1 MDDYSDLVEE
11 ISESERILRKQ
22 DKEIARLKSI
32 ANNNQEE
39 VSLRRKYQILG
50 DRKKLEKKLK
60 NNRIKIKDYKFQL
73 SEIEKKIEL
82 QKNQIESLCNENDKL
97 KIKIRKNS
105 DNNRSPKKKIKGVS
119 DLRKSF
125 GFILKERLKQYEN
138 KKEEE
143 DDDISP
149 GFSKE
154 QKEAE
159 FEQLKKLKTESET
172 TFYKLKEYIINYY
185 KKADEQIIYVTN
197 FRNYVNSLNNQIRS
211 FRQQLRISV
220 IGEDQ
225 LNFGNMPEN
234 IISQLTKDMETISN
248 LINQVNEY
256 IFYIKN
262 RTLKKGENILR
273 NIQAKL
279 KEINNNKN
287 LTLRFLS
294 YRMDFIENQLDD
306 LKKLCQRLKSSFTD
320 IYNKKKDIEKNID
333 YLKRNVEK
341 YMNNYKEGKKK
352 INDAIRKTLRK
363 TGKNIFSSIN
373 KNLRNE
379 KSDEN
384 DEKNDEICDNIVEDE
399 NEDIDDELIRGSTLI
414 KINDF
419 GKNIDLFKSIVLFS
433 DKNEKEE
440 NRTRSAKILRK
451 NWHEVCYIYDDYDI
465 HDINFEI
472 KAVGLGPFSFFNS
485 CSNGFYMGKEIDII
499 DFEING
505 KKSKYIYNN
514 YCLEYNIT
522 LRNLEKAKIH
532 LKYKERP
539 KFDSMPQSE
548 KSHYKFFRQEF
559 YGLSE
564 SLEGQMG
571 KYRIIL
577 KGSFEIV
584 GFNDDFFI
592 KNEKNTK
599 EKEYIWGGK
608 VPIGGK
614 RTIVKLSKNQATW
627 SIYCNTQII
636 SRRGNLNNTILGV
649 PMGFVGGNNDIIKL
663 DYSSPQTKDISVDE
677 EKRIYEIK
685 YKNTRY
691 TNGDFVLTGEIRN
704 RCKGEWD
711 VDLSDETIEE
721 NIPIEDKRDKK
732 TLEKIARNII
742 SEFDRA
748 NKNNIFNFMDYAK
761 IGKWINKNVKYDLN
775 YCGRTEMTAMDIYRQ
790 KVGVCHHMTRLA
802 NALLYSLGYKVIY
815 VNGFACENSSDF
827 DHNCAHAW
835 SLINVNGKWYPFDAT
850 WNILTGKLPVCH
862 VFQGFFG
869 KSTTLVGSDGAY
881 FGKNSKEIGKF
892 IK

>member
-1 MDDYSDLVEE
+1 MDEYSELVEE
-11 ISESERILRKQ
+11 VSESERILRQQ
-22 DKEIARLKSI
+22 DKEISRLKSI
-32 ANNNQEE
+32 ANKNQGD
-39 VSLRRKYQILG
+39 VSLRRKYQIIG
-50 DRKKLEKKLK
+50 DRKKLERKLK
-60 NNRIKIKDYKFQL
+60 NNRIKLKDYKFQL
-73 SEIEKKIEL
+73 SEIEKKINL
-82 QKNQIESLCNENDKL
+82 QKSQIEALTKENDKL

-105 DNNRSPKKKIKGVS
+105 DNNRSPQKKIKGVS

-138 KKEEE
+138 NKKEDE
-143 DDDISP
+143 DDDVSP
-149 GFSKE
+149 GFNKE
-154 QKEAE
+154 QKQAE
-159 FEQLKKLKTESET
+159 FEKLKKLKMESET
-172 TFYKLKEYIINYY
+172 TFNKLKEYIINYY
-185 KKADEQIIYVTN
+185 KKADEQITYVTN
-197 FRNYVNSLNNQIRS
+197 YRNYVNSLNNQIRS

-225 LNFGNMPEN
+225 LNFANMPEN

-248 LINQVNEY
+248 LINQVNDY
-256 IFYIKN
+256 LFYIKN

-273 NIQAKL
+273 NIQGKL

-287 LTLRFLS
+287 LTLGFLS
-294 YRMDFIENQLDD
+294 YRMDSIENQLDD

-320 IYNKKKDIEKNID
+320 IFNKKKDIEKNID
-333 YLKRNVEK
+333 NLKRSVEK

-352 INDAIRKTLRK
+352 INDAIRKTIRK

-399 NEDIDDELIRGSTLI
+399 NEDNDDELIRGSTLI

-419 GKNIDLFKSIVLFS
+419 GKNIDLFRSIVLFS

-499 DFEING
+499 EFEING
-505 KKSKYIYNN
+505 KRSKYIYNN

-539 KFDSMPQSE
+539 KFDCMPQSE

-608 VPIGGK
+608 VPLGGK
-614 RTIVKLSKNQATW
+614 RTIVKLSKNKANW

-636 SRRGNLNNTILGV
+636 SRRGNLNNTILNV

-685 YKNTRY
+685 YKNTKY
-691 TNGDFVLTGEIRN
+691 KNGDFVLTGEIRN

-711 VDLSDETIEE
+711 VDLSDEIIEE

-732 TLEKIARNII
+732 SLERIARSII

-761 IGKWINKNVKYDLN
+761 IGKWIYKNIKYDLN
-775 YCGRTEMTAMDIYRQ
+775 YCGRTEMTAMDIYKQ

-802 NALLYSLGYKVIY
+802 NALLYSLGYDVIEVLGY
-815 VNGFACENSSDF
+815 ACHSLEFEKDCF
-827 DHNCAHAW
+827 HAW
-835 SLINVNGKWYPFDAT
+835 SLVKIKGKWYPFDTT
-850 WNILTGKLPVCH
+850 WGIFTGKLPVTH
-862 VFQGFFG
+862 AFTTFFDEVFTWRSHDNIEFNENT
-869 KSTTLVGSDGAY
+869 S
-881 FGKNSKEIGKF
+881 GKF